1 MSGMEVKSPAEIM
14 EEMRKKYKRSRRGWR
29 MLTGVD
35 SRGFSD
41 LYFYGPKAGLW
52 QIKGELKSPFELVGA
67 GAKVMA
73 RRVDDEIRELMERG
87 RPVPFGL
94 LSPHP
99 ERKDRVIIAG
109 GIGTYSESLEE
120 LKRVLA
126 GEGRQVDRELRLKLE
141 ELRRKLG
148 LDVGYG

>member
-1 MSGMEVKSPAEIM
+1 MSVRSLAEIM
-14 EEMRKKYKRSRRGWR
+14 EEMRKRYQRSKRGWR
-29 MLTGVD
+29 MLAGSD
-35 SRGFSD
+35 SRGYSD
-41 LYFYGPKAGLW
+41 MFFYGPKAGLW
-52 QIKGELKSPFELVGA
+52 QIKGELKSPYELVGT
-67 GAKVMA
+67 GAKIVA
-73 RRVDDEIRELMERG
+73 RRVDDKIRELMERG

-109 GIGTYSESLEE
+109 GVGAYSESLEE
-120 LKRVLA
+120 LKRALA
-126 GEGRQVDRELRLKLE
+126 GEGRRVDRELRLKLE